1 MTAIERFNAHLKYVQ
16 TNSPFYQ
23 NVLGELGLEDYQ
35 ISGFS
40 DIQELPL
47 TSKDDLAAQPKAFL
61 SASMSDVR
69 DIATTS
75 GTLGDPVT
83 VNVTESDLDR
93 LALNEAGS
101 FMIAG
106 CDASDTFQLLTTIDK
121 RFMAGLAYF
130 LGARHLGARMIR
142 SGPGALDLQWDSIQR
157 YKPTVLIAVP
167 SFVPRLI
174 SHAKKNG
181 IDLNQSSVKKII
193 GIGEPLR
200 NDDLTPNFL
209 ADAITDH
216 WNLKLYSTYASTEMA
231 TAFTEC
237 EHGTGS
243 HIQSNLVHLEVLN
256 EKDEQVETGE
266 LGEVV
271 VTPLG
276 VKGLALLRYRTG
288 DICRFYNGPCEC
300 GRTGPRLGPVIGRK
314 QQMLKLKGT
323 TLYPNAVIDFLM
335 KNENVGTFILEASSN
350 ELGLDE
356 LTVIADLRDE
366 SKMDHLSD
374 DLSEK
379 LRVRP
384 RIKIGTV
391 NDINNKK
398 FNENARK
405 PKIFFDL
412 RQS

>member
-1 MTAIERFNAHLKYVQ
+1 MTAIERFNLHLKYVQ
-16 TNSPFYQ
+16 ANSPFYIKA
-23 NVLGELGLEDYQ
+23 LGKLGLEDFQ
-35 ISGFS
+35 LSDFS
-40 DIQELPL
+40 EIHKLPL
-47 TSKDDLAAQPKAFL
+47 TTKDDLASQPDQFL
-61 SASMSDVR
+61 SAPLSEVR

-93 LALNEAGS
+93 LAKNEAGS
-101 FMIAG
+101 FEIAG
-106 CDASDTFQLLTTIDK
+106 CDSTDTFQLLTTIDK

-142 SGPGALDLQWDSIQR
+142 SGPGALDLQWDSIKR
-157 YKPTVLIAVP
+157 YRPTVLIAVP

-174 SHAKKNG
+174 DHAKKNG
-181 IDLNQSSVKKII
+181 IDVNQTSVKKII

-209 ADAITDH
+209 AEAITDH
-216 WNLKLYSTYASTEMA
+216 WNVKLHSTYASTEMA

-243 HIQSNLVHLEVLN
+243 HIQPDLVHLEVL
-256 EKDEQVETGE
+256 DENDVQVKNGE
-266 LGEVV
+266 VGEVV
-271 VTPLG
+271 VTSLG
-276 VKGLALLRYRTG
+276 VEGLALLRYRTG
-288 DICRFYNGPCEC
+288 DMCRYYNEPCQC
-300 GRTGPRLGPVIGRK
+300 GREGARLGPVIGRK

-335 KNENVGTFILEASSN
+335 KNDNVKTFILEARSN
-350 ELGLDE
+350 EHGLDE
-356 LTVIADLRDE
+356 LTVIA
-366 SKMDHLSD
+366 HLSD
-374 DLSEK
+374 DLKLEKLSNDLAEK

-384 RIKIGTV
+384 RIEIGTV
-391 NDINNKK
+391 NDINKKK

-412 RQS
+412 RHS

>member
-1 MTAIERFNAHLKYVQ
+1 MTAIDRFNQHLSYVQ
-16 TNSPFYQ
+16 LNSPYYRR
-23 NVLGELGLEDYQ
+23 VLLELGLAEFQ
-35 ISGFS
+35 LSNIS
-40 DIQELPL
+40 DIKKLPL
-47 TSKDDLAAQPKAFL
+47 TSKDDLAAEPDSFL
-61 SASMSDVR
+61 SAPMSAVR

-93 LALNEAGS
+93 LAINEAGS

-130 LGARHLGARMIR
+130 LGARELGARMIR
-142 SGPGALDLQWDSIQR
+142 SGPGALELQWDSILR

-174 SHAKKNG
+174 AHAKTNG
-181 IDLNQSSVKKII
+181 IDVNQTSVKKII

-200 NDDLTPNFL
+200 NDDLTPNYL
-209 ADAITDH
+209 AKAITAK
-216 WNLKLYSTYASTEMA
+216 WSVQLFSTYASTEMA

-237 EHGTGS
+237 EHGSGS
-243 HIQSNLVHLEVLN
+243 HIQSDLVHLEVLN
-256 EKDEQVETGE
+256 DNDEHVENGE

-276 VKGLALLRYRTG
+276 VEGLALLRYRTG
-288 DICRFYNGPCEC
+288 DICRVYNYPCKC
-300 GRTGPRLGPVIGRK
+300 GRSGPRLGPIIGRK

-323 TLYPNAVIDFLM
+323 TLYPNAVIDFLTKSM
-335 KNENVGTFILEASSN
+335 KVGPFILEASSN

-356 LTVIADLRDE
+356 LTVIADLREGLDME
-366 SKMDHLSD
+366 QLSNE
-374 DLSEK
+374 LAEK

-384 RIKIGTV
+384 RIKIETA
-391 NDINNKK
+391 NEINKKK
-398 FNENARK
+398 FNENSRK

-412 RQS
+412 RHN